1 MIINDYQIVL
11 TKEEDLSV
19 VMSIYDKAR
28 LFMRQSDNLHQWTN
42 GYPTREIIKEDIALK
57 QSYIIKKND
66 TILAVFTFIN
76 GHDDTYDYI
85 EGQWLNNEKYGVIH
99 RIGSNQIEKGML
111 KVAVDYCFHF
121 VNNLR
126 IDTHKDNK
134 VMQHLLEKEGFT
146 KCGIIYLKDGNP
158 RIAYQ
163 KTMTINRYST
173 CCYLKK
179 DDNYLLLFR
188 NKKKND
194 YNKGKWIGVGGGL
207 EGKETPD
214 ECAIR
219 EVKEETGLDVHSL
232 KCAGEVDFIYDGYF
246 EKMYIYEITDYNG
259 DLIDCNEANYA
270 ISQLKTS
277 SITQC
282 GKATKYSYL
291 Y

>member
-11 TKEEDLSV
+11 TKEEDLSA
-19 VMSIYDKAR
+19 VMAIYDKAR
-28 LFMRQSDNLHQWTN
+28 LFMRQTGNLHQWNN

-57 QSYIIKKND
+57 QSYIIKKNN

-85 EGQWLNNEKYGVIH
+85 EGSWLNDEKYGVIH

-111 KVAVDYCFHF
+111 KVAIDYCLQF

-163 KTMTINRYST
+163 KV
-173 CCYLKK
+173 
-179 DDNYLLLFR
+179 
-188 NKKKND
+188 NK
-194 YNKGKWIGVGGGL
+194 
-207 EGKETPD
+207 
-214 ECAIR
+214 
-219 EVKEETGLDVHSL
+219 
-232 KCAGEVDFIYDGYF
+232 
-246 EKMYIYEITDYNG
+246 
-259 DLIDCNEANYA
+259 
-270 ISQLKTS
+270 
-277 SITQC
+277 
-282 GKATKYSYL
+282 
-291 Y
+291 

>member
-11 TKEEDLSV
+11 TKEEDLSA
-19 VMSIYDKAR
+19 VMAIYDKAR

-57 QSYIIKKND
+57 QSYIIKKNN

-76 GHDDTYDYI
+76 GHDYTYDYI

-163 KTMTINRYST
+163 K
-173 CCYLKK
+173 
-179 DDNYLLLFR
+179 
-188 NKKKND
+188 
-194 YNKGKWIGVGGGL
+194 
-207 EGKETPD
+207 
-214 ECAIR
+214 
-219 EVKEETGLDVHSL
+219 
-232 KCAGEVDFIYDGYF
+232 
-246 EKMYIYEITDYNG
+246 EI
-259 DLIDCNEANYA
+259 
-270 ISQLKTS
+270 
-277 SITQC
+277 
-282 GKATKYSYL
+282 
-291 Y
+291 